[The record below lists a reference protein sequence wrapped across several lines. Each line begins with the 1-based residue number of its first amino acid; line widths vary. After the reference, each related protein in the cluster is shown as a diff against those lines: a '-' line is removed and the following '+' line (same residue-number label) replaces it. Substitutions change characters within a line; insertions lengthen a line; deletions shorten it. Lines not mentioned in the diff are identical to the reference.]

1 MDTEKLRKLQI
12 VLLASPL
19 PVLLIFTGLLYAV
32 KAESKEQTKT
42 DPEQITFNSDIP
54 EPSSYNKTA
63 QNQLDAFF
71 QAEQKKAS
79 EMDIESYSFA
89 ETNKKPSPQDLDSEI
104 NSIEQSYA
112 MSSQE
117 ELQHELY
124 SEKKT
129 EVNQTSKSTYSHT
142 PVIKQEPINEV
153 QNDLTE
159 EQIKEDLE
167 KRRKERNKRLS
178 DAGIPIPDHI
188 KEEDLKIEND
198 QEDITDSY
206 RAAASS
212 IQTSQSGKRT
222 RKGSAFFSTSSNNK
236 IGNMTPAVVHGDQ
249 DISNGSVVK
258 LRLLQNI
265 VLDNGVVIPANHY
278 VYGTANINQ
287 DRVNITI
294 STIAINNNSYV
305 LKREVCDNTGISGIF
320 IPQLA
325 NAQDINNAGI
335 DVVDQITQVGRTTG
349 VTGRVAASVIQSG
362 KNILRKNANE
372 KKVILKANHKIFLK

>member
-1 MDTEKLRKLQI
+1 MDADKFKKLQI
-12 VLLASPL
+12 LLLGSPL
-19 PVLLIFTGLLYAV
+19 PVVFLITGLLYAI
-32 KAESKEQTKT
+32 KAESKEQVQS
-42 DPEQITFNSDIP
+42 DQQQITFNSDIP
-54 EPSSYNKTA
+54 EPSSYKKTA

-71 QAEQKKAS
+71 QAEQKKAP

-89 ETNKKPSPQDLDSEI
+89 EANKKPSSQELESEI
-104 NSIEQSYA
+104 NSIEQLSYA
-112 MSSQE
+112 TSSEDLQE
-117 ELQHELY
+117 EF
-124 SEKKT
+124 
-129 EVNQTSKSTYSHT
+129 HT
-142 PVIKQEPINEV
+142 PERKAAVVKQASKPNSSKPVLKEETIRETP
-153 QNDLTE
+153 DLTE
-159 EQIKEDLE
+159 VQIKAEIE

-178 DAGIPIPDHI
+178 EAGIPIPSHI
-188 KEEDLKIEND
+188 KQEDLEIEDN
-198 QEDITDSY
+198 QEDNTESSQL
-206 RAAASS
+206 AVSS
-212 IQTSQSGKRT
+212 IQTSQNGKRT

-249 DISNGSVVK
+249 EISNGSVVK

-265 VLDNGVVIPANHY
+265 VLENGIIIPANHY

>member
-1 MDTEKLRKLQI
+1 MDADKLKKLQI
-12 VLLASPL
+12 LLLGSPL
-19 PVLLIFTGLLYAV
+19 PVVFLITGLLYTI
-32 KAESKEQTKT
+32 KAESKEQVQSNQQ
-42 DPEQITFNSDIP
+42 QITFNSDIP
-54 EPSSYNKTA
+54 EPASHKKTA

-71 QAEQKKAS
+71 QAEQKKAP
-79 EMDIESYSFA
+79 EIDIESYSFA
-89 ETNKKPSPQDLDSEI
+89 EANKKPSSQELESEI
-104 NSIEQSYA
+104 NSIEQSY
-112 MSSQE
+112 STTSQE
-117 ELQHELY
+117 GLQHELY
-124 SEKKT
+124 PEKQIVAK
-129 EVNQTSKSTYSHT
+129 QPSRSTYTHT
-142 PVIKQEPINEV
+142 PAVKYEPINESE
-153 QNDLTE
+153 NDLTE
-159 EQIKEDLE
+159 EHIKAETE
-167 KRRKERNKRLS
+167 KRRKERNKRLAA
-178 DAGIPIPDHI
+178 AGIPLPDH
-188 KEEDLKIEND
+188 LKYEPINESEND
-198 QEDITDSY
+198 QIDITQSSQP
-206 RAAASS
+206 AVSS

-249 DISNGSVVK
+249 EISNGSVVK

-265 VLDNGVVIPANHY
+265 ELDNGVVIPANHY

-294 STIAINNNSYV
+294 STIAINNNSYA

-372 KKVILKANHKIFLK
+372 